1 VSGTAHATARGE
13 AGRPAPLCHPTASVD
28 SALAALADPLR
39 RRTVELL
46 ATGPRRAGELAAE
59 LGVSAP
65 TMSKHLRVL
74 REGGLVT
81 DATPPFDTR
90 VRIYQ
95 LRTEPLAGLRRW
107 LAEAEQAWTDEL
119 TAFAAHVA
127 SRHER

>member
-1 VSGTAHATARGE
+1 VSGTAHAG
-13 AGRPAPLCHPTASVD
+13 AGRATSSAAPSLQPRAAVD
-28 SALAALADPLR
+28 AALAALADPLR

-46 ATGPRRAGELAAE
+46 VTGPRRAGELAAE

-81 DATPPFDTR
+81 DTTPPFDTR

-95 LRTEPLAGLRRW
+95 LRTEALSGLRRW
-107 LAEAEQAWTDEL
+107 LVEAEQAWSDEL
-119 TAFAAHVA
+119 AAFAAHVA